1 MSPVQPL
8 KTGQEQDKPF
18 SRHRSLFS
26 LSVRRV
32 SRYVYIRMHKVQRAY
47 SVYCTCVCEGHAD
60 TGRQYMRYTH
70 PLPRLLM
77 LSHSSGLCIHAYM
90 HPCTVRTSTISHDD
104 HSSSLRA
111 SPNERA
117 PCYHCLL
124 QDRRHRTLGTY
135 DGAATGLPVFRWWCP
150 LHYCCTTLHD
160 HRPRIVLL
168 LSSVSCHRCWRLS
181 NDDHS

>member
-1 MSPVQPL
+1 M
-8 KTGQEQDKPF
+8 
-18 SRHRSLFS
+18 
-26 LSVRRV
+26 
-32 SRYVYIRMHKVQRAY
+32 YIRIHKVQRVY

-60 TGRQYMRYTH
+60 TGQQYIHATLRH
-70 PLPRLLM
+70 LLV
-77 LSHSSGLCIHAYM
+77 LSHSRGLCMYASLHSPHIH
-90 HPCTVRTSTISHDD
+90 HISHDD

-124 QDRRHRTLGTY
+124 QDRRHRALGTY
-135 DGAATGLPVFRWWCP
+135 DGAATSLPVFRWWALP
-150 LHYCCTTLHD
+150 CTTLHD

-168 LSSVSCHRCWRLS
+168 LSTVSCHRCWRLS